1 MPILGYSRGGKLLM
15 ILAIL
20 AISFLVFAL
29 LLFVYALADT
39 SARAS
44 DLADELRDEWFRN
57 FEGIR

>member
-1 MPILGYSRGGKLLM
+1 M

-39 SARAS
+39 SARAN